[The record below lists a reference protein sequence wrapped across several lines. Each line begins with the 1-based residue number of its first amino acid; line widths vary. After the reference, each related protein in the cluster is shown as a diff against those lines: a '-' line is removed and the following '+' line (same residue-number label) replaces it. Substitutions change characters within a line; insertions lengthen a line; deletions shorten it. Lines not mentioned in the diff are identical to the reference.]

1 MNKKIIAL
9 MLGLTLLCVALA
21 GCGKQSTLDKIE
33 KNNKVVWGTNAYFM
47 PFEIREGEDVIGV
60 DAEIAAAVAE
70 KLGVELVVEDMEFES
85 LISALEAGTV
95 DFVGAGMTIT
105 DERKEKADFST
116 GYWTA
121 VQVVTVAADD
131 ESVLTVGDLSS
142 LVIGVQS
149 GTTGDFV
156 AEELSNNPDTGIM
169 RYNTVIEAMQ
179 DLKNGNIDCVIADDL
194 PSQAIVSQTEGLK
207 ILDLQPSDKE
217 TYAFAVKKGD
227 TELLAVI
234 NEVLTEMMESGEI
247 EELVNKYSLGQ

>member
-1 MNKKIIAL
+1 
-9 MLGLTLLCVALA
+9 
-21 GCGKQSTLDKIE
+21 
-33 KNNKVVWGTNAYFM
+33 M

-60 DAEIAAAVAE
+60 DAEIAAVAE

-194 PSQAIVSQTEGLK
+194 PSQAIVSQTEDSRYSICSLPTRKPTLSRSKGRHRASCRH
-207 ILDLQPSDKE
+207 QRGSDRDDGIGRNRG
-217 TYAFAVKKGD
+217 AG
-227 TELLAVI
+227 
-234 NEVLTEMMESGEI
+234 
-247 EELVNKYSLGQ
+247 